1 MKEKKWY
8 IGNTAT
14 ERDCYF
20 LFQATEEEFTFL
32 RTVIESFNGVSSWLL
47 CEPWSGVLSVFDI
60 PFDTKEEAEEFF
72 RGNRH

>member
-1 MKEKKWY
+1 MKKWY

-14 ERDCYF
+14 EGDCYF

-47 CEPWSGVLSVFDI
+47 CEP
-60 PFDTKEEAEEFF
+60 
-72 RGNRH
+72 